1 MYSLFQEQQL
11 KKIKAK
17 QKRLQIILGEEISGG
32 IDDGGFEEDGGEQ
45 INIWV
50 MLM

>member
-1 MYSLFQEQQL
+1 M

-32 IDDGGFEEDGGEQ
+32 LDDAGLEEDGGEQ
-45 INIWV
+45 RNNLPYLSEFVIIK
-50 MLM
+50 